1 MTRLSILGSTG
12 TVGKNALDV
21 VRAHKDKIQLIGI
34 GAYRASK
41 ELLEEV
47 KEFRPKFVF
56 SVETP
61 TKDWLDEISK
71 YSKYLDEEEGL
82 QAIIE
87 NSDRILNAISGT
99 SGIKATYSI
108 LKAKKILL
116 ASNKESIL
124 CMPNLIRENLDLLIP
139 VDSEHNAAFE
149 LLKSHKTVKNLYI
162 TASGGPFRE
171 YSKEQLKTVSK
182 EGALKHPNW
191 KMGPKITI
199 DSATLMNKG
208 FELIEASVLF
218 NIPLERI
225 KILIHPQSIVHA
237 IVELENGSFIAN
249 MSLPDMRLPIQN
261 AIFYPEMVNYTF
273 NRLDLTSIS
282 CLSFE
287 KPKRDLFRAID
298 VCEWVASMGNPYVS
312 VLLGA
317 DDKAVELFLEGK
329 IGFLDIP
336 VLIENVLSSVN
347 FHIEEN
353 LEDIL
358 RAVEFGKSKL
368 LELSNHRLT
377 NC

>member
-124 CMPNLIRENLDLLIP
+124 CMPNLIRENLDLVIP

-358 RAVEFGKSKL
+358 RAVEFGKNKL
-368 LELSNHRLT
+368 LELSNHRM
-377 NC
+377 

>member
-1 MTRLSILGSTG
+1 MIRLGILGSTG
-12 TVGKNALDV
+12 TIGKNTLDV

-34 GAYRASK
+34 GAYRASE
-41 ELLEEV
+41 ELLEEA
-47 KEFRPKFVF
+47 KEFKPEFVF

-61 TKDWLDEISK
+61 TKGWLQEVSK
-71 YSKYLDEEEGL
+71 YSRYLNEEEGL

-99 SGIKATYSI
+99 SGIKATYNI
-108 LKAKKILL
+108 LKAKKTLL

-124 CMPNLIRENLDLLIP
+124 CMPNLIRQNLNLVIP

-149 LLKSHKTVKNLYI
+149 LLKSHQHVKNLYI

-171 YSKEQLKTVSK
+171 YSEEQLKTVTK
-182 EGALKHPNW
+182 EEALKHPNW

-208 FELIEASVLF
+208 FELVEASVLF
-218 NIPLERI
+218 EIPLEHI

-237 IVELENGSFIAN
+237 VAELENGSFVAN

-261 AIFYPEMVNYTF
+261 AIFYPEVVSYTF

-298 VCEWVASMGNPYVS
+298 VCEWVASMGNPYIS

-336 VLIENVLSSVN
+336 SLIEKVLSSVN
-347 FHIEEN
+347 FYIEEE

-358 RAVEFGKSKL
+358 KAVEFGKSKL
-368 LELSNHRLT
+368 LELSNHRM
-377 NC
+377 

>member
-1 MTRLSILGSTG
+1 MIRLSILGSTG
-12 TVGKNALDV
+12 TIGKNALDI
-21 VRAHKDKIQLIGI
+21 VRSNKDKIELVGI

-41 ELLEEV
+41 ELLEEI

-124 CMPNLIRENLDLLIP
+124 CMPNLIRENLDLVIP

-182 EGALKHPNW
+182 EEALKHPNW

-273 NRLDLTSIS
+273 NRLDLTSVS

-358 RAVEFGKSKL
+358 RAVEFGKNKL
-368 LELSNHRLT
+368 LELSNHRM
-377 NC
+377 

>member
-1 MTRLSILGSTG
+1 MIRLSILGSTG
-12 TVGKNALDV
+12 TIGKNALDV
-21 VRAHKDKIQLIGI
+21 VRAHKDKIQLVGI

-47 KEFRPKFVF
+47 KEFRPKLVF

-124 CMPNLIRENLDLLIP
+124 CMPNLIRENLDLVIP

-171 YSKEQLKTVSK
+171 YSKEQLKTVTK
-182 EGALKHPNW
+182 EEALKHPNW

-218 NIPLERI
+218 NIPFERI

-282 CLSFE
+282 CLTFE

-358 RAVEFGKSKL
+358 RAVEFGKNKL
-368 LELSNHRLT
+368 LELSNHRM
-377 NC
+377 

>member
-1 MTRLSILGSTG
+1 MIRLSILGSTG

-21 VRAHKDKIQLIGI
+21 VRAHKDKIQLVGI

-61 TKDWLDEISK
+61 TKDWIDEVSK
-71 YSKYLDEEEGL
+71 YSTYLDEEEGL

-124 CMPNLIRENLDLLIP
+124 CMPNLIRENLDLVIP

-171 YSKEQLKTVSK
+171 YSKEQLKTASK
-182 EGALKHPNW
+182 EEALKHPNW

-199 DSATLMNKG
+199 DSSTLMNKG
-208 FELIEASVLF
+208 FELMEASVLF

-249 MSLPDMRLPIQN
+249 MSLPDMRLHIQN

-298 VCEWVASMGNPYVS
+298 ICEWVASMGNPYVS

-358 RAVEFGKSKL
+358 RAVEFGKNKL
-368 LELSNHRLT
+368 LELSNHRM
-377 NC
+377 

>member
-1 MTRLSILGSTG
+1 MIRLSILGSTG
-12 TVGKNALDV
+12 TIGKNALDV
-21 VRAHKDKIQLIGI
+21 VRAHKDKIQLVGI

-124 CMPNLIRENLDLLIP
+124 CMPNLIRENLELVIP

-171 YSKEQLKTVSK
+171 YSKEQLKTVAK
-182 EGALKHPNW
+182 EEALKHPNW

-282 CLSFE
+282 CLTFE

-358 RAVEFGKSKL
+358 RAVEFGKNKL
-368 LELSNHRLT
+368 LELSNHRM
-377 NC
+377 

>member
-1 MTRLSILGSTG
+1 
-12 TVGKNALDV
+12 
-21 VRAHKDKIQLIGI
+21 
-34 GAYRASK
+34 
-41 ELLEEV
+41 
-47 KEFRPKFVF
+47 
-56 SVETP
+56 
-61 TKDWLDEISK
+61 
-71 YSKYLDEEEGL
+71 
-82 QAIIE
+82 
-87 NSDRILNAISGT
+87 
-99 SGIKATYSI
+99 
-108 LKAKKILL
+108 
-116 ASNKESIL
+116 
-124 CMPNLIRENLDLLIP
+124 MPNLIRENLDLVIP

-171 YSKEQLKTVSK
+171 YSKEQLKTVTK

-282 CLSFE
+282 CLTFE

-368 LELSNHRLT
+368 LELSNHKM
-377 NC
+377 

>member
-1 MTRLSILGSTG
+1 MIRLSILGSTG
-12 TVGKNALDV
+12 TIGKNALDV
-21 VRAHKDKIQLIGI
+21 VRAHKDKIQLVGI

-124 CMPNLIRENLDLLIP
+124 CMPNLIRENLDLVIP

-171 YSKEQLKTVSK
+171 YSKEQLKTVTK
-182 EGALKHPNW
+182 EEALKHPNW

-282 CLSFE
+282 CLTFE

-347 FHIEEN
+347 FHIEED

-358 RAVEFGKSKL
+358 RAVEFGKNKL
-368 LELSNHRLT
+368 LELSNHRM
-377 NC
+377 

>member
-1 MTRLSILGSTG
+1 MIRLSILGSTG
-12 TVGKNALDV
+12 TIGKNALDV
-21 VRAHKDKIQLIGI
+21 VRAHKDKIQLVGI

-47 KEFRPKFVF
+47 KEFRPKLVF

-124 CMPNLIRENLDLLIP
+124 CMPNLIRENLDLVIP

-171 YSKEQLKTVSK
+171 YSKEQLKTVTK

-282 CLSFE
+282 CLTFE

-368 LELSNHRLT
+368 LELSNHKM
-377 NC
+377 

>member
-1 MTRLSILGSTG
+1 MIRLSILGSTG
-12 TVGKNALDV
+12 TIGKNALDV
-21 VRAHKDKIQLIGI
+21 VRAHKDKIQLVGI

-47 KEFRPKFVF
+47 KEFRPRFVF

-124 CMPNLIRENLDLLIP
+124 CMPNLIRENLDLVIP

-171 YSKEQLKTVSK
+171 YSKEQLKTVTK

-282 CLSFE
+282 CLTFE

-358 RAVEFGKSKL
+358 RAVEFGKNKL
-368 LELSNHRLT
+368 LELSNHRM
-377 NC
+377 